1 MQITVMEPFH
11 SVFYAPHY
19 VALHLGHFK
28 AEGFDVTTRTGA
40 SSAGT
45 TRALIE
51 GSAQISL
58 GGLMRSLDIAD
69 RGGRLLPHFAEVNSR
84 NGFFLIG
91 RQPAGFAWPNIV
103 GRTVISF
110 TGAPTPYQSML
121 TVLRR
126 EGVDPARVTFV
137 RDLSPADAVVA
148 FRAGRGDFIEVGQP
162 TAEMLLDDG
171 FHLAMSMGDAT
182 GPVPFSSYMT
192 LPDRLRHEPELIVAF
207 TRAVYRTQRWIATH
221 DAKAVSRRS
230 RRRSPTSRERCA
242 SAQSGAISP
251 RERGRATRC
260 CAGRATNI
268 SSTSCSVAASSGA
281 ATAIRTSSTP
291 RSPSARCRP

>member
-1 MQITVMEPFH
+1 MGAMVLERDARRRRGRLLYSGAMQITVMEPFH

-91 RQPAGFAWPNIV
+91 RQPG
-103 GRTVISF
+103 
-110 TGAPTPYQSML
+110 
-121 TVLRR
+121 
-126 EGVDPARVTFV
+126 
-137 RDLSPADAVVA
+137 
-148 FRAGRGDFIEVGQP
+148 
-162 TAEMLLDDG
+162 
-171 FHLAMSMGDAT
+171 
-182 GPVPFSSYMT
+182 
-192 LPDRLRHEPELIVAF
+192 LIVAF

-221 DAKAVSRRS
+221 DAKAVVEAIAPSFADIPRAVCERAVGRYLAQGTWARDPLLRRPGYEYLVDILLGGGFI
-230 RRRSPTSRERCA
+230 RRRHRYQDLVDTALAERA
-242 SAQSGAISP
+242 MQTLKDS
-251 RERGRATRC
+251 
-260 CAGRATNI
+260 
-268 SSTSCSVAASSGA
+268 
-281 ATAIRTSSTP
+281 
-291 RSPSARCRP
+291 

>member
-1 MQITVMEPFH
+1 MGAMVLERDARRRRGRLLYSGAMQITVMEPFH

-91 RQPAGFAWPNIV
+91 RQPARFAWPNIV

-110 TGAPTPYQSML
+110 TGAPTPYPPMRWPPFARAAAISSRWASRPRRCSST
-121 TVLRR
+121 TVFILRCR
-126 EGVDPARVTFV
+126 WVT
-137 RDLSPADAVVA
+137 RP
-148 FRAGRGDFIEVGQP
+148 GR
-162 TAEMLLDDG
+162 
-171 FHLAMSMGDAT
+171 
-182 GPVPFSSYMT
+182 Y
-192 LPDRLRHEPELIVAF
+192 
-207 TRAVYRTQRWIATH
+207 
-221 DAKAVSRRS
+221 
-230 RRRSPTSRERCA
+230 RSP
-242 SAQSGAISP
+242 
-251 RERGRATRC
+251 
-260 CAGRATNI
+260 
-268 SSTSCSVAASSGA
+268 
-281 ATAIRTSSTP
+281 RT
-291 RSPSARCRP
+291 